1 MSSKVGAQHLFIGP
15 GSDQSTLVTISDSLT
30 DSVVVAVN
38 VVTVAEKRVNGKL
51 EADVCKPNLVMFRK
65 LIFCSEHNVWL
76 GFRNLSSGKI
86 LKLMFGFDF

>member
-15 GSDQSTLVTISDSLT
+15 WSDQSTLVTISDSLT
-30 DSVVVAVN
+30 DSVVVAVDAI
-38 VVTVAEKRVNGKL
+38 TVAVLTANWKLTFGHVL
-51 EADVCKPNLVMFRK
+51 EAYFF
-65 LIFCSEHNVWL
+65 ICSVLVWL

>member
-30 DSVVVAVN
+30 DSVVVAVD

-51 EADVCKPNLVMFRK
+51 EAV
-65 LIFCSEHNVWL
+65 VWSCF
-76 GFRNLSSGKI
+76 GSSFFVLSTRIGQ
-86 LKLMFGFDF
+86 DFEI